1 VKGATDA
8 LSAKG
13 PDGIIL
19 NRGYGMMMSLSFL
32 GAILSQVYVP
42 LPDIQVYF
50 VECAFF
56 ASLVLVDAI
65 DRKAGLGTTLLYFLS
80 SLILAPLAVPR
91 WYANRPLKCNECRKG
106 GVHTNFLNA
115 FAILTVV
122 FTGVSAAC
130 NFLSFGP
137 DRGFEL
143 IINSGFCVAGTA
155 LVLGLI
161 VRQESVLEKGAKP
174 TLSEK
179 VESEPE

>member
-1 VKGATDA
+1 VKGATGA

-13 PDGIIL
+13 PGGMIL
-19 NRGYGMMMSLSFL
+19 NRGYGMMMCLSFL
-32 GAILSQVYVP
+32 GAILSQVYIP

-65 DRKAGLGTTLLYFLS
+65 DRRAGLGTTLLYFVS

-91 WYANRPLKCNECRKG
+91 WYANRPLNFGECRKG

-115 FAILTVV
+115 FAIVTVV

-137 DRGFEL
+137 DHGFEL

-161 VRQESVLEKGAKP
+161 AKQASVMEKGDKP

-179 VESEPE
+179 AESELE